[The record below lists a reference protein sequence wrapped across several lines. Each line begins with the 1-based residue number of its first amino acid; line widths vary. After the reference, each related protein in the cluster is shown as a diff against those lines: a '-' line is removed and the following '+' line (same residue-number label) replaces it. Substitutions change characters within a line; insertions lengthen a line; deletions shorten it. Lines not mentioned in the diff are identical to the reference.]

1 LDDTF
6 GAALMKK
13 LLIIGWVWPEPNSS
27 AAGSRMLQ
35 LIQFFHQQGYSI
47 TFACTAQRTEH
58 MADLTQLNVDC
69 IDIHLNCSSFDVF
82 IESLQ
87 PDVVMFDRF
96 MMEEQFGWR
105 VSEHC
110 PKALRILDT
119 EDLFCLRNARHDA
132 YKKNK
137 TMTNADL
144 LNSDMA
150 KREVAAIFRC
160 DLTLMISPVEIAL
173 LTDLFKVDASLL
185 HYLPFVF
192 TQEQRE
198 QSNPS
203 YEQRQNFISI
213 GNFRHPPNWDCVL
226 WLKQQIWP
234 LIRKQL
240 PKAELLIC
248 GAYPPPKATD
258 LHDPKSGFLVEGW
271 VDDAVLAM
279 QSARVC
285 IAPLRFGAGIK
296 GKLAEAMLCGTPSV
310 TTDVGIEGMQTQ
322 FSWPG
327 IVANEAQAIADAA
340 VKLYQQANTWQVS
353 SDLGKKNTKELFE
366 QVKHF
371 EALSNCVVELLA
383 NLEQHRQL
391 NFIGTMLNHHHHKS
405 TKYMSQWIEAKNK
418 V

>member
-1 LDDTF
+1 
-6 GAALMKK
+6 MKK

-35 LIQFFHQQGYSI
+35 LIGFFQQQGYCI

-58 MADLTQLNVDC
+58 MADLVQLDVECVD
-69 IDIHLNCSSFDVF
+69 IKLNCSSFDIF
-82 IESLQ
+82 IEELK

-105 VSEHC
+105 VSEKC
-110 PKALRILDT
+110 PQALRILDT

-132 YKKNK
+132 YKKNSI
-137 TMTNADL
+137 MANADL

-150 KREVAAIFRC
+150 KREIASIFRC
-160 DLTLMISPVEIAL
+160 DLTLMISPIEITL
-173 LTDLFKVDASLL
+173 LKDLFKVDASLL

-192 TQEQRE
+192 NKEQRE
-198 QSNPS
+198 QNNPTYS
-203 YEQRQNFISI
+203 QRQDFISI

-258 LHDPKSGFLVEGW
+258 LHDPKSGFLVKGW
-271 VDDAVLAM
+271 VDDAILEM

-285 IAPLRFGAGIK
+285 LAPLRFGAGIK

-310 TTDVGIEGMQTQ
+310 TTDIGIEGMQTELA
-322 FSWPG
+322 WPG

-340 VKLYQQANTWQVS
+340 VKLYQEGNTWKIA
-353 SDLGKKNTKELFE
+353 SDLGVTNAEALFE

-371 EALSNCVVELLA
+371 QALSNNITRLLSDI
-383 NLEQHRQL
+383 EQHRQG
-391 NFIGTMLNHHHHKS
+391 NFIGSMLNHHHHKS
-405 TKYMSQWIEAKNK
+405 TKYMSQWIEEKNK
-418 V
+418 L

>member
-1 LDDTF
+1 
-6 GAALMKK
+6 MKK

-35 LIQFFHQQGYSI
+35 LIGFFQQQGYCI

-58 MADLTQLNVDC
+58 MADLVQLDVECVD
-69 IDIHLNCSSFDVF
+69 IKLNCSSFDVF
-82 IESLQ
+82 IEELK

-105 VSEHC
+105 VSEKC
-110 PKALRILDT
+110 PQALRILDT

-132 YKKNK
+132 YKKNSII
-137 TMTNADL
+137 TNADL

-150 KREVAAIFRC
+150 KREVASIFRC

-192 TQEQRE
+192 NKEQRE
-198 QSNPS
+198 QNNPS
-203 YEQRQNFISI
+203 YDQRQNFISI

-258 LHDPKSGFLVEGW
+258 LHDPKSGFLVKGW
-271 VDDAVLAM
+271 VDDAILEM

-285 IAPLRFGAGIK
+285 LAPLRFGAGIK

-310 TTDVGIEGMQTQ
+310 TTDIGIEGMQTELT
-322 FSWPG
+322 WPG

-340 VKLYQQANTWQVS
+340 VKLYQEGNTWQMA
-353 SDLGKKNTKELFE
+353 SDLGVTNAEALFE

-371 EALSNCVVELLA
+371 DILSNRMDELLA
-383 NLEQHRQL
+383 NLKQHRQD
-391 NFIGTMLNHHHHKS
+391 NFIGSMLNHHHHKS
-405 TKYMSQWIEAKNK
+405 TKYMSQWIEEKNK
-418 V
+418 

>member
-1 LDDTF
+1 
-6 GAALMKK
+6 MKK

-35 LIQFFHQQGYSI
+35 LIQFFQQQDYDI

-58 MADLTQLNVDC
+58 MANLTQFNVDC
-69 IDIHLNCSSFDVF
+69 AEIKLNCSSFDAF
-82 IESLQ
+82 IEQLQ

-105 VSEHC
+105 VSEKC
-110 PKALRILDT
+110 PQTLRILDT
-119 EDLFCLRNARHDA
+119 EDLFCLRNARHTA
-132 YKKNK
+132 YKKNQ

-144 LNSDMA
+144 LNSDLA

-160 DLTLMISPVEIAL
+160 DLTLMISPVEIGL
-173 LTDLFKVDASLL
+173 LTELFKVDASLL

-192 TQEQRE
+192 NQAQCQ

-203 YEQRQNFISI
+203 YDQRQNFISI

-234 LIRKQL
+234 LIRQQL
-240 PKAELLIC
+240 PTAQLLIC

-258 LHDPKSGFLVEGW
+258 LHDEKSGFLVKGW
-271 VDDAVLAM
+271 VDDAVQEM

-285 IAPLRFGAGIK
+285 LAPLRFGAGIK
-296 GKLAEAMLCGTPSV
+296 GKLAEAMLCATPSV
-310 TTDVGIEGMQTQ
+310 TTDIGIEGMQTLLA
-322 FSWPG
+322 WPG
-327 IVANEAQAIADAA
+327 IVANKAQAIADAA
-340 VKLYQQANTWQVS
+340 VKLYQHGDDWQIA
-353 SDLGKKNTKELFE
+353 SDLGATNAEQLFE

-371 EALSNCVVELLA
+371 DALSCCIRQLLA
-383 NLEQHRQL
+383 DLEQHRQL
-391 NFIGTMLNHHHHKS
+391 NFIGSMLNHHHHKS
-405 TKYMSQWIEAKNK
+405 IKYMSQWIEEKNK
-418 V
+418 L